1 MSIVAKK
8 ESTFTPAPEGQW
20 RAVCCDVVDL
30 GMVKTEWNGTTK
42 TQHKIRVVFQIE
54 EINPEN
60 NKPFLIQQRFTLS
73 MHEKAALRKFLES
86 WRGKSYTEDQANQG
100 IDVEL
105 MVGQNAV
112 IQIAHTNRNGNTWAD
127 ILSIMKPMRG
137 QKPLAVMDYVRVV
150 DRPPENNGKAKP
162 TAARQDDDF
171 PPPLDQEDDDS
182 LPF

>member
-1 MSIVAKK
+1 MPIVAKN

-30 GMVKTEWNGTTK
+30 GMVKTEWNGVTK
-42 TQHKIRVVFQIE
+42 NQHKIRVVFQIE

-60 NKPFLIQQRFTLS
+60 NKPFLIQRRFTLS
-73 MHEKAALRKFLES
+73 MHEKAALRQFLES
-86 WRGKSYTEDQANQG
+86 WRGKAYTEDQAKDG

-112 IQIAHTNRNGNTWAD
+112 IQIAHAQRGGSTWAD
-127 ILSIMKPMRG
+127 ILSIMKPMKG
-137 QKPLAVMDYVRVV
+137 QEPLAVTDYVRVI
-150 DRPPENNGKAKP
+150 DRPVDNGKAKAA
-162 TAARQDDDF
+162 TAVHADDF
-171 PPPLDQEDDDS
+171 PEPLDADADD